1 MGWLFTIRGLVGLQY
16 LAVTLCTVFFLPVD
30 PLTIF
35 LETTKDILIFDPII
49 LMTVFSIRKT
59 WRDETRGFFTF
70 LRHVW

>member
-16 LAVTLCTVFFLPVD
+16 LAVALCTVFFLPVD
-30 PLTIF
+30 FLAIF
-35 LETTKDILIFDPII
+35 LETTIDILIFDPVI
-49 LMTVFSIRKT
+49 LMSLYSIRKT